1 MKALITKEIRAY
13 LSSLTGYLVIMIFLL
28 LNGMF
33 LWMFDGNFNILDA
46 GYSSLDSLF
55 VLAPWVFMFL
65 IPAIT
70 MRMFADEHK
79 AGTLE
84 LLFTRPLTE
93 LQIIAAKYI
102 AALVL
107 VILTLI
113 PTLIYVITVYQLGA
127 PQGNLDT
134 GATMGSYF
142 GLIFLAACYVGLGIL
157 SSAITKNQIVAFMIA
172 LFLCFICYNGISSL
186 SSFDVLGGA
195 ELFVNNLG
203 IDTHYASISRG
214 VIDSRD
220 VVYFVSFV
228 GLTLLITQTVLRSRK
243 W

>member
-70 MRMFADEHK
+70 MRMFADEHR

>member
-1 MKALITKEIRAY
+1 MKSLILKEIRSY
-13 LSSLTGYLVIMIFLL
+13 LSSLTGYLVIIIFLL

-33 LWMFDGNFNILDA
+33 LWLFEGNFNILDG
-46 GYSSLDSLF
+46 GYASMESLF

-84 LLFTRPLTE
+84 LLFTRPLSE
-93 LQIIAAKYI
+93 LQIITAKYT

-107 VILTLI
+107 VIVALI
-113 PTLIYVITVYQLGA
+113 PTLIYVVTVYQLGN
-127 PQGNLDT
+127 PVGNLDT
-134 GATMGSYF
+134 GATLGSYL
-142 GLIFLAACYVGLGIL
+142 GLLFLAACYVGIGIL
-157 SSAITKNQIVAFMIA
+157 SSAITNNQIVAFMIGM
-172 LFLCFICYNGISSL
+172 FLSFICYNGISSL
-186 SSFDVLGGA
+186 ASFDMLGAAEYVVL
-195 ELFVNNLG
+195 NLG
-203 IDTHYASISRG
+203 IDTHYNSISRG

-220 VVYFVSFV
+220 VVYFGSFIA
-228 GLTLLITQTVLRSRK
+228 LTILITQTVLRSRK